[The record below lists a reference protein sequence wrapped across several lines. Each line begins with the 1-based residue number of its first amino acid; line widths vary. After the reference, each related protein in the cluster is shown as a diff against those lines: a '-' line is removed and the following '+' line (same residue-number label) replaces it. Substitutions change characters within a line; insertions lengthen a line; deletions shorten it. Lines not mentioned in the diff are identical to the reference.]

1 MIHNRYDNL
10 VSSSFSN
17 TTTIQSRLG
26 LREHHPYIMIV
37 GPRRGYKNALSLIG
51 AFSTNKTLRERVD
64 LLIVGGHPRLESDEL
79 ELLHGVRVVS
89 A

>member
-51 AFSTNKTLRERVD
+51 AFRTNKTLRERVD
-64 LLIVGGHPRLESDEL
+64 LLIVGGHPHLESDEL